1 VRRKM
6 AKEGSI
12 LRPIIAVVVIAF
24 ALLSF
29 LSLVTFDPDDVG
41 FFSAVP
47 NRPVHN
53 WSGIVGAYLAKE
65 MLFWFGL
72 ASYAL
77 VGMGFAWGMVW
88 LVRGGVTNPLTRL
101 AGVVIFALTVATALS
116 MPESALRYGYAPS
129 AGGAIGLAGATLM
142 KHFFAVQGAGILLAA
157 LAVLSAI
164 LATDLMLYEVVV
176 AGGKRLAGFIG
187 SRRSGPAGRRR
198 KSARATPAPQVR
210 EPEPEPEA
218 RMSPEPEGL
227 PEVEEKEPRREPVIV
242 QPSEPL
248 KRATPLFETIAD
260 IDGYELPSID
270 ILDEIESERG
280 GDTEGMAQQ
289 SAAILERTLK
299 HFGIDARVVRIERGP
314 VVTLFELELAPGI
327 KVNRVISLADDLAI
341 ALRAAAVRVVAPIP
355 GKSTIGVEVPNTHKD
370 MVGLRDLIERC
381 REKVD
386 RYSIPLLLGKD
397 ISGDALVAD
406 LAQMPHL
413 LIAGT
418 TGSGKSVCLNGI
430 IVTLLMTRSPR
441 DVKILLVDPKMV
453 EMTGFQGIPHLLMP
467 IVTDLKQA
475 TLALSWATKEM
486 DRRYDLLALVGAR
499 DIRQYNKLGVEGI
512 RARLAADIE
521 DGAELDDVPMH
532 LPYVIIIVDEL
543 ADLMMASP
551 KEIEYSITRLSQKSR
566 AVGIHLIVAT
576 QRPSVDVIT
585 GLIKA
590 NMPGRIAFQVS
601 AKTDSRIILDQ
612 NGAERLL
619 GCGDMLFLGAGT
631 SKLVRA
637 QGTYTSD
644 AEMKR
649 VVDAVTEASAT
660 VSYDVGFDSQQVSRS
675 DGIHELPTAADLE
688 PSSRDPLYEDAV
700 RVILQTGRGSVSL
713 LQRKLEIG
721 YTRAARLV
729 DMMAEDGVVGGY
741 KGSKAREVIISLDE
755 WEERQRA
762 QQRSM

>member
-1 VRRKM
+1 MEKQ
-6 AKEGSI
+6 GGI

-29 LSLVTFDPDDVG
+29 LSLVTFEPDDAE
-41 FFSAVP
+41 FFRAVP

-53 WSGIVGAYLAKE
+53 WSGIAGAYVAKE
-65 MLFWFGL
+65 LLFWFGL

-77 VGMGFAWGMVW
+77 VGMGFAWAMVW
-88 LVRGGVTNPLTRL
+88 LFRGGVTNPLTRL
-101 AGVVIFALTVATALS
+101 AGVGVFVLTIATALS
-116 MPESALRYGYAPS
+116 IPESSLKYGYAPS
-129 AGGAIGLAGATLM
+129 AGGVIGLGGAALM
-142 KHFFAVQGAGILLAA
+142 KHFFAVQGAAILLVA
-157 LAVLSAI
+157 LGALSAI
-164 LATDLMLYEVVV
+164 LATDLMLYELAAVGV
-176 AGGKRLAGFIG
+176 KRLRELIIA
-187 SRRSGPAGRRR
+187 RRSAPAGRRR
-198 KSARATPAPQVR
+198 KPRAASAPVEIIA
-210 EPEPEPEA
+210 PEPEPE
-218 RMSPEPEGL
+218 EE
-227 PEVEEKEPRREPVIV
+227 EVEEEVEEEKEPMREPVIIR
-242 QPSEPL
+242 PPEPPR
-248 KRATPLFETIAD
+248 RAAPVFEALPEV
-260 IDGYELPSID
+260 DGYEFPSID
-270 ILDEIESERG
+270 LLDSVESTEL

-299 HFGIDARVVRIERGP
+299 HFGIEARVVRIERGP
-314 VVTLFELELAPGI
+314 VVTLFELALAPGI

-370 MVGLRDLIERC
+370 MVGLRELIERC
-381 REKVD
+381 QDKVN
-386 RYSIPLLLGKD
+386 RYAIPLLLGKD
-397 ISGDALVAD
+397 ISGEPLVAD

-430 IVTLLMTRSPR
+430 IVTLLMARSPR
-441 DVKILLVDPKMV
+441 DVKVLLVDPKMV

-467 IVTDLKQA
+467 IVTDLKRA
-475 TLALSWATKEM
+475 TLALTWATKEM
-486 DRRYDLLALVGAR
+486 DRRYDLLALVGVR
-499 DIRQYNKLGVEGI
+499 DIRQYNKLGAEGI
-512 RARLAADIE
+512 RKRLSSDIE

-566 AVGIHLIVAT
+566 AVGIHIIVAT

-644 AEMKR
+644 GEIRR
-649 VVDAVTEASAT
+649 VVDAVTEAAT
-660 VSYDVGFDSQQVSRS
+660 TVRYEGAIDAPEIARAS
-675 DGIHELPTAADLE
+675 GIHELPTAADLE
-688 PSSRDPLYEDAV
+688 PSSRDPLYDDAV

-729 DMMAEDGVVGGY
+729 DMMAEDGIVGGY
-741 KGSKAREVIISLDE
+741 KGSKAREIIISLAE
-755 WEERQRA
+755 WEERQGA
-762 QQRSM
+762 QQRSS

>member
-1 VRRKM
+1 
-6 AKEGSI
+6 
-12 LRPIIAVVVIAF
+12 
-24 ALLSF
+24 
-29 LSLVTFDPDDVG
+29 
-41 FFSAVP
+41 
-47 NRPVHN
+47 
-53 WSGIVGAYLAKE
+53 
-65 MLFWFGL
+65 
-72 ASYAL
+72 
-77 VGMGFAWGMVW
+77 
-88 LVRGGVTNPLTRL
+88 
-101 AGVVIFALTVATALS
+101 
-116 MPESALRYGYAPS
+116 
-129 AGGAIGLAGATLM
+129 
-142 KHFFAVQGAGILLAA
+142 
-157 LAVLSAI
+157 
-164 LATDLMLYEVVV
+164 
-176 AGGKRLAGFIG
+176 
-187 SRRSGPAGRRR
+187 
-198 KSARATPAPQVR
+198 
-210 EPEPEPEA
+210 
-218 RMSPEPEGL
+218 MSPEPEGL

-270 ILDEIESERG
+270 ILDEIESEHG

-649 VVDAVTEASAT
+649 VVDAVKEASST
-660 VSYDVGFDSQQVSRS
+660 VSYEVGFGSPQASRS
-675 DGIHELPTAADLE
+675 NGIHELPTAADLE
-688 PSSRDPLYEDAV
+688 PSSRDPLYDDAV